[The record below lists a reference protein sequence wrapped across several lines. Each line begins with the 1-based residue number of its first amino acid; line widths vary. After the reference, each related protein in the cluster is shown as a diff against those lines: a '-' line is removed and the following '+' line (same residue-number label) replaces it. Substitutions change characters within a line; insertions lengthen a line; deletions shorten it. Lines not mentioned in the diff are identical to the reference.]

1 MEIMNEKLLNLQDQA
16 DRQESNLE
24 VEIKEVEGTPFRIVR
39 NEKEVSIIMGDQV
52 LKRGF
57 NEIEEAE
64 DYVASKPWELI
75 LIAGAVYNEF
85 ITKIRKENDN

>member
-1 MEIMNEKLLNLQDQA
+1 MQDQV
-16 DRQESNLE
+16 DKEQSTLE

-57 NEIEEAE
+57 YKIEEAE
-64 DYVASKPWELI
+64 EYINEKPWELI
-75 LIAGAVYNEF
+75 LIAGAIYSEF